1 MRLYALFILALALNP
16 VKAFGAH
23 AVSGVTAAITQ
34 FKAGRYTVSVQ
45 LENALFAKAG
55 VEGTL
60 IIPPGVSAAAPVVVF
75 FHGNSRDKKL
85 HKKGADFLA
94 KGAAAKGVILL
105 SMQNWWSLS
114 GDHVEG
120 FDDSR
125 RATNLILQQL
135 VASGVANGNKVF
147 LSGFSAGGFTAIA
160 SFIQS
165 IHYNEM
171 MGDKEAN
178 YFDYAGVISMKGNFY
193 PQFFMPDPMLNPDQ
207 RRERYAELTRSKKV
221 ILTVGGKKDAP
232 RVQKQAPEC
241 RDFLRDWGVQVDYRE
256 FLNEGHNP
264 AQTNIDLLW
273 GMIN

>member
-1 MRLYALFILALALNP
+1 MKPRMLFVIALAFSPFVSASAHTVAGVNAP
-16 VKAFGAH
+16 V
-23 AVSGVTAAITQ
+23 TE
-34 FKAGRYTVSVQ
+34 FKPGRYLVSAK
-45 LENALFAKAG
+45 LDNALFAKGG

-60 IIPPGVSAAAPVVVF
+60 IIPPGVSGAAPVVVF

-94 KGAAAKGVILL
+94 KGAAANGVILL

-114 GDHVEG
+114 GDHVEA

-135 VASGVANGNKVF
+135 VASGIAKSDRVF

-207 RRERYAELTRSKKV
+207 RRERYAELTRSKKI

-273 GMIN
+273 GMIS

>member
-1 MRLYALFILALALNP
+1 MRYHNFVLATGLLFTANTLA
-16 VKAFGAH
+16 AH
-23 AVSGVTAAITQ
+23 AVSGVGEQVKT
-34 FKAGRYTVSVQ
+34 FKAGRHAVAVK
-45 LENALFAKAG
+45 LDNALYAKG
-55 VEGTL
+55 GIDGTL
-60 IIPPGVSAAAPVVVF
+60 IIPAGLTGAAPVVVF

-85 HKKGADFLA
+85 HKKAADFLT
-94 KGAAAKGVILL
+94 KGAASKGVILL

-125 RATNLILQQL
+125 RATNLLLQEL
-135 VASGVANGNKVF
+135 VAAGVAQPNKVF
-147 LSGFSAGGFTAIA
+147 LSGFSAGGFTALA
-160 SFIQS
+160 SFVQS

-178 YFDYAGVISMKGNFY
+178 YFDYAGIISMKGNFY
-193 PQFFMPDPMLNPDQ
+193 PQFFMPDPMLDPDQ
-207 RRERYAELTRSKKV
+207 RRARFAELTANKKV

-241 RDFLRDWGVQVDYRE
+241 RDFLRDWGVQADYRE
-256 FLNEGHNP
+256 FPNEGHNP

-273 GMIN
+273 GMLN

>member
-1 MRLYALFILALALNP
+1 MKPRILLLTALLSATTTLGAHSVTGRTPALSEFKPGRYALSVKLDNP
-16 VKAFGAH
+16 
-23 AVSGVTAAITQ
+23 
-34 FKAGRYTVSVQ
+34 
-45 LENALFAKAG
+45 LFARAG

-60 IIPPGVSAAAPVVVF
+60 IIPPGLSAAAPVVVF

-85 HKKGADFLA
+85 HKKGADFLV
-94 KGAAAKGVILL
+94 KGAAAKGVIVL

-125 RATNLILQQL
+125 RATNLLLQDL
-135 VASGVANGNKVF
+135 AAAGVIDAHRVY

-165 IHYNEM
+165 IHFNEM

-193 PQFFMPDPMLNPDQ
+193 PQFFMPDPMLDPDQ
-207 RRERYAELTRSKKV
+207 RRARYAELTRNKPV

-241 RDFLRDWGVQVDYRE
+241 RDFLKDWGVQVDYRE
-256 FLNEGHNP
+256 FLNEGHSP

-273 GMIN
+273 NMIK